1 MTIHAFNASYDTQLG
16 AKWYREMTRELCYNE
31 RIITIWNTSLVLP
44 KPSTIVKKKKKI
56 ECEKHVCH

>member
-16 AKWYREMTRELCYNE
+16 AKWYRELTRELCYNDK
-31 RIITIWNTSLVLP
+31 ISIWNTSLVLS
-44 KPSTIVKKKKKI
+44 KPSTTVEKKKKI